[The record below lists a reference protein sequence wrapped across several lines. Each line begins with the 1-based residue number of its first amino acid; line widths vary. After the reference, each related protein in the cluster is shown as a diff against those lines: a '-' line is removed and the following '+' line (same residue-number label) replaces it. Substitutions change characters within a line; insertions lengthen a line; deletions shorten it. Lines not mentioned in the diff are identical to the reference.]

1 MWWFQQAQP
10 PQKLLLRHPS
20 FQSLA
25 FPLPLKIPH
34 NLLKS
39 FSFLAENVKDM
50 KFPVFKVAFFILIC
64 SAVSHLY
71 SDTTH
76 EVQKGETLYSISK
89 TYGVSVSTIQEANGL
104 SDAGIKIG
112 QKIKIPDQSKT
123 SAQTAKNVVQAPA
136 AGTQTAQAAT
146 ASSNTTK
153 TAASSAGTAKASTP
167 QTKENALSDGTY
179 TVQKGETWFGISKK
193 YGISVADLQKLN
205 GVGSE
210 AALKVGQKIKVPG
223 ASAKIPASTEV
234 TSTKSGSAEK
244 SSSEAAKTSS
254 SAKVPEL
261 AKNDPHNYSSKK
273 ADSSLVWPV
282 KTENI
287 VYINGKVGGVSM
299 AAKKDEEVKAIRAGT
314 VMFSGSYRGFGNVV
328 FIQSKT
334 GHIYAYTG
342 LGSIDVSKGDYINYS
357 SEIGTAGIDTYT
369 GKSQISLMVFQ
380 NGQPIDPAKAPRG

>member
-1 MWWFQQAQP
+1 
-10 PQKLLLRHPS
+10 
-20 FQSLA
+20 
-25 FPLPLKIPH
+25 
-34 NLLKS
+34 
-39 FSFLAENVKDM
+39 M
-50 KFPVFKVAFFILIC
+50 KCSVFKIAFSVLIL

-71 SDTTH
+71 SDSVH
-76 EVQKGETLYSISK
+76 EVQTGDTLYSISK
-89 TYGVSVSTIQEANGL
+89 KYGVSVSAIQKANGF
-104 SDAGIKIG
+104 SDNRIKVG
-112 QKIKIPDQSKT
+112 QKIKIPDAT
-123 SAQTAKNVVQAPA
+123 VSAS
-136 AGTQTAQAAT
+136 AT
-146 ASSNTTK
+146 ASVPAQTSK
-153 TAASSAGTAKASTP
+153 TVAASSNPPAASESASSAVAKTP
-167 QTKENALSDGTY
+167 ANSDGTY
-179 TVQKGETWFGISKK
+179 IVQKGETWFGISKK
-193 YGISVADLQKLN
+193 HGISVADLQKLN
-205 GVGSE
+205 GVGSD

-223 ASAKIPASTEV
+223 GKNSVQSGTAIASSKTQSAPAKDSKTAKAPASQE
-234 TSTKSGSAEK
+234 
-244 SSSEAAKTSS
+244 
-254 SAKVPEL
+254 KVPDL
-261 AKNDPHNYSSKK
+261 KANDPHNYSSKK

-299 AAKKDEEVKAIRAGT
+299 AAKKNEEVKAIRAGT

>member
-1 MWWFQQAQP
+1 
-10 PQKLLLRHPS
+10 
-20 FQSLA
+20 
-25 FPLPLKIPH
+25 
-34 NLLKS
+34 
-39 FSFLAENVKDM
+39 M
-50 KFPVFKVAFFILIC
+50 KCSVFKIAFSVLIL

-71 SDTTH
+71 SESVH
-76 EVQKGETLYSISK
+76 EVQTGDTLYSISK
-89 TYGVSVSTIQEANGL
+89 KYGVSVSAIQEANGF
-104 SDAGIKIG
+104 SDNGIKVG
-112 QKIKIPDQSKT
+112 QKIKIPDATVSASATASVPAQTSKTAAASSNPPAVSESSSSAAAKT
-123 SAQTAKNVVQAPA
+123 SAN
-136 AGTQTAQAAT
+136 
-146 ASSNTTK
+146 
-153 TAASSAGTAKASTP
+153 
-167 QTKENALSDGTY
+167 SDGTY
-179 TVQKGETWFGISKK
+179 IVQKGETWFGISKK
-193 YGISVADLQKLN
+193 HGISVADLQKLN
-205 GVGSE
+205 GVGSD

-223 ASAKIPASTEV
+223 GKNSVQSGTAIASTKTQSAPAKDSKTAKAPASQE
-234 TSTKSGSAEK
+234 
-244 SSSEAAKTSS
+244 
-254 SAKVPEL
+254 KVPDL
-261 AKNDPHNYSSKK
+261 KANDPHNYSSKK

-299 AAKKDEEVKAIRAGT
+299 AAKKNEEVKAIRAGT

>member
-1 MWWFQQAQP
+1 
-10 PQKLLLRHPS
+10 
-20 FQSLA
+20 
-25 FPLPLKIPH
+25 
-34 NLLKS
+34 
-39 FSFLAENVKDM
+39 M
-50 KFPVFKVAFFILIC
+50 KCSVFKIAFSVLIL

-71 SDTTH
+71 SDSVH
-76 EVQKGETLYSISK
+76 EVQTGDTLYSISK
-89 TYGVSVSTIQEANGL
+89 KYGVSVSAIQEANGF
-104 SDAGIKIG
+104 SDNGIKVG
-112 QKIKIPDQSKT
+112 QKIKIPDATVSASATASVPAQTSKTVAASSNPPAVSESSSSAAAKT
-123 SAQTAKNVVQAPA
+123 SAN
-136 AGTQTAQAAT
+136 
-146 ASSNTTK
+146 
-153 TAASSAGTAKASTP
+153 
-167 QTKENALSDGTY
+167 SDGTY
-179 TVQKGETWFGISKK
+179 IVQKGETWFGISKK
-193 YGISVADLQKLN
+193 HGISVADLQKLN
-205 GVGSE
+205 GVGSD

-223 ASAKIPASTEV
+223 GKNSVQTGTSIASTKTQPAPAKDSKTAKAPASQE
-234 TSTKSGSAEK
+234 
-244 SSSEAAKTSS
+244 
-254 SAKVPEL
+254 KVPDL
-261 AKNDPHNYSSKK
+261 KANDPHNYSSKK

-299 AAKKDEEVKAIRAGT
+299 AAKKNEEVKAIRAGT

>member
-1 MWWFQQAQP
+1 
-10 PQKLLLRHPS
+10 
-20 FQSLA
+20 
-25 FPLPLKIPH
+25 
-34 NLLKS
+34 
-39 FSFLAENVKDM
+39 M
-50 KFPVFKVAFFILIC
+50 KCSVFKIAFSVLIL

-71 SDTTH
+71 SDSVH
-76 EVQKGETLYSISK
+76 EVQTGDTLYSISK
-89 TYGVSVSTIQEANGL
+89 KYGVSVSAIQEANGF
-104 SDAGIKIG
+104 SDNGIKVG
-112 QKIKIPDQSKT
+112 QKIKIPDAT
-123 SAQTAKNVVQAPA
+123 VSAS
-136 AGTQTAQAAT
+136 AT
-146 ASSNTTK
+146 ASVPAQTSK
-153 TAASSAGTAKASTP
+153 TVAASSNPPAASESTSSTAAKTP
-167 QTKENALSDGTY
+167 ANSDGTY
-179 TVQKGETWFGISKK
+179 IVQKGETWFGISKK
-193 YGISVADLQKLN
+193 HGISVADLQKLN
-205 GVGSE
+205 GVGSD

-223 ASAKIPASTEV
+223 GKNSVQTGTSIASTKTQPAPAKDSKTAKAPASQE
-234 TSTKSGSAEK
+234 
-244 SSSEAAKTSS
+244 
-254 SAKVPEL
+254 KVPDL
-261 AKNDPHNYSSKK
+261 KANDPHNYSSKK

-299 AAKKDEEVKAIRAGT
+299 AAKKNEEVKAIRAGT

>member
-1 MWWFQQAQP
+1 
-10 PQKLLLRHPS
+10 
-20 FQSLA
+20 
-25 FPLPLKIPH
+25 
-34 NLLKS
+34 
-39 FSFLAENVKDM
+39 M
-50 KFPVFKVAFFILIC
+50 KCSVFKIAFSVLIL

-71 SDTTH
+71 SDSVH
-76 EVQKGETLYSISK
+76 EVQTGDTLYSISK
-89 TYGVSVSTIQEANGL
+89 KYGVSVSAIQEANGF
-104 SDAGIKIG
+104 SDNGIKVG
-112 QKIKIPDQSKT
+112 QKIKIPDATVSASATASAPAQTSKT
-123 SAQTAKNVVQAPA
+123 V
-136 AGTQTAQAAT
+136 T
-146 ASSNTTK
+146 ASSNSP
-153 TAASSAGTAKASTP
+153 AVSESSSSAAAKTSA
-167 QTKENALSDGTY
+167 NSDGTY
-179 TVQKGETWFGISKK
+179 IVQKGETWFGISKK
-193 YGISVADLQKLN
+193 HGISVADLQKLN
-205 GVGSE
+205 GVGSD

-223 ASAKIPASTEV
+223 GKNSVQTGTAIASMKTQPAPAKDSKTAKAPASQE
-234 TSTKSGSAEK
+234 
-244 SSSEAAKTSS
+244 
-254 SAKVPEL
+254 KVPDL
-261 AKNDPHNYSSKK
+261 KANDPHNYSSKK

-299 AAKKDEEVKAIRAGT
+299 AAKKNEEVKAIRAGT

>member
-1 MWWFQQAQP
+1 
-10 PQKLLLRHPS
+10 
-20 FQSLA
+20 
-25 FPLPLKIPH
+25 
-34 NLLKS
+34 
-39 FSFLAENVKDM
+39 M
-50 KFPVFKVAFFILIC
+50 KCSVFKVAFFVLIL
-64 SAVSHLY
+64 SAVSYIY
-71 SDTTH
+71 SDTVH
-76 EVQKGETLYSISK
+76 EVQAGDTLYSIGRK
-89 TYGVSVSTIQEANGL
+89 YGVSVNAIQEANAL
-104 SDAGIKIG
+104 SDNGIKVG
-112 QKIKIPDQSKT
+112 QKIKIPDGKVSAAETPKT
-123 SAQTAKNVVQAPA
+123 TQAN
-136 AGTQTAQAAT
+136 AT
-146 ASSNTTK
+146 S
-153 TAASSAGTAKASTP
+153 ASSATATTA
-167 QTKENALSDGTY
+167 QTKSQTPPVNSDGSY

-205 GVGSE
+205 GVDANSS
-210 AALKVGQKIKVPG
+210 LKVGQKLKVPASSDKKTSG
-223 ASAKIPASTEV
+223 GSGTSTVVSAK
-234 TSTKSGSAEK
+234 
-244 SSSEAAKTSS
+244 SSESSKTTTNQTS
-254 SAKVPEL
+254 SAKVPDL
-261 AKNDPHNYSSKK
+261 KSNDPHNYSSKK

>member
-1 MWWFQQAQP
+1 
-10 PQKLLLRHPS
+10 
-20 FQSLA
+20 
-25 FPLPLKIPH
+25 
-34 NLLKS
+34 
-39 FSFLAENVKDM
+39 M
-50 KFPVFKVAFFILIC
+50 KCSVFKVAFSILIF
-64 SAVSHLY
+64 SLVSQVF
-71 SDTTH
+71 SDTMH

-89 TYGVSVSTIQEANGL
+89 KYNVSVSSIQEANGL
-104 SDAGIKIG
+104 SDNGIKVG
-112 QKIKIPDQSKT
+112 QKIKIPD
-123 SAQTAKNVVQAPA
+123 
-136 AGTQTAQAAT
+136 
-146 ASSNTTK
+146 
-153 TAASSAGTAKASTP
+153 GTAPVSVTQNEKSDAAANSSSKSKS
-167 QTKENALSDGTY
+167 QTNPDGTY

-205 GVGSE
+205 GVDANSP
-210 AALKVGQKIKVPG
+210 LKVGQKLKLPSEKGKNTTIVTTKIDSPKNSSNLNGNQSVNMKVPDL
-223 ASAKIPASTEV
+223 K
-234 TSTKSGSAEK
+234 
-244 SSSEAAKTSS
+244 
-254 SAKVPEL
+254 
-261 AKNDPHNYSSKK
+261 KNDPHNYLNKE

-282 KTENI
+282 KTANI
-287 VYINGKVGGVSM
+287 VYINGKVGGVCM

>member
-1 MWWFQQAQP
+1 
-10 PQKLLLRHPS
+10 
-20 FQSLA
+20 
-25 FPLPLKIPH
+25 
-34 NLLKS
+34 
-39 FSFLAENVKDM
+39 M
-50 KFPVFKVAFFILIC
+50 KCSVFKVVFSILIF
-64 SAVSHLY
+64 SAVSYLY
-71 SDTTH
+71 SDTIH

-89 TYGVSVSTIQEANGL
+89 KYGVSVADVQSANGL
-104 SDAGIKIG
+104 SDNGIKVG
-112 QKIKIPDQSKT
+112 QKIKIPDGKTSEAAPSVSVKT
-123 SAQTAKNVVQAPA
+123 SAATTSAPVAAKPTSNPA
-136 AGTQTAQAAT
+136 STTKAAT
-146 ASSNTTK
+146 SSDE
-153 TAASSAGTAKASTP
+153 S
-167 QTKENALSDGTY
+167 Y
-179 TVQKGETWFGISKK
+179 IVQKGETWFDISKK
-193 YGISVADLQKLN
+193 YGITVADLQKLN
-205 GVGSE
+205 GVGSD
-210 AALKVGQKIKVPG
+210 AALIVGQKIKVPG
-223 ASAKIPASTEV
+223 E
-234 TSTKSGSAEK
+234 KSGAKNAVSTAKNVTETGKKAEEVK
-244 SSSEAAKTSS
+244 KTES
-254 SAKVPEL
+254 KVPDLE
-261 AKNDPHNYSSKK
+261 NPRSYSGKK

>member
-1 MWWFQQAQP
+1 M
-10 PQKLLLRHPS
+10 
-20 FQSLA
+20 
-25 FPLPLKIPH
+25 
-34 NLLKS
+34 KS
-39 FSFLAENVKDM
+39 S
-50 KFPVFKVAFFILIC
+50 VFKFAFSVLIF
-64 SAVSHLY
+64 SAVSYLY
-71 SDTTH
+71 SDTIH
-76 EVQKGETLYSISK
+76 EVQTGDTLYSISK
-89 TYGVSVSTIQEANGL
+89 KYGVSVNEIQDANGF
-104 SDAGIKIG
+104 SDNGIKVG
-112 QKIKIPDQSKT
+112 QKIKIPSK
-123 SAQTAKNVVQAPA
+123 NE
-136 AGTQTAQAAT
+136 
-146 ASSNTTK
+146 
-153 TAASSAGTAKASTP
+153 AGTAAASKNQGATSVSAADSQNSQPKAAANE
-167 QTKENALSDGTY
+167 TKPSSDGLY
-179 TVQKGETWFGISKK
+179 VVQKGETWFGISKK

-210 AALKVGQKIKVPG
+210 SALKVGQKIKIPG
-223 ASAKIPASTEV
+223 SSSTAPSTTVVAST
-234 TSTKSGSAEK
+234 KNQPD
-244 SSSEAAKTSS
+244 AAKDSKKTQKNQVASE
-254 SAKVPEL
+254 KVPDL
-261 AKNDPHNYSSKK
+261 KANDPHNYSAKK

>member
-1 MWWFQQAQP
+1 MKCSVF
-10 PQKLLLRHPS
+10 K
-20 FQSLA
+20 LA
-25 FPLPLKIPH
+25 FT
-34 NLLKS
+34 
-39 FSFLAENVKDM
+39 V
-50 KFPVFKVAFFILIC
+50 LIF

-71 SDTTH
+71 SDTVH

-89 TYGVSVSTIQEANGL
+89 KYGLSVTDLQAANGL
-104 SDAGIKIG
+104 SDNGIKIG
-112 QKIKIPDQSKT
+112 QKIKIPDGKTIADSGAANSKSPALTTPAPDRAVSAASPAAKT
-123 SAQTAKNVVQAPA
+123 S
-136 AGTQTAQAAT
+136 
-146 ASSNTTK
+146 SS
-153 TAASSAGTAKASTP
+153 P
-167 QTKENALSDGTY
+167 DGFY

-193 YGISVADLQKLN
+193 YGITVADLQKLN
-205 GVGSE
+205 GVGAE
-210 AALKVGQKIKVPG
+210 ASLQVGQKIKVPG
-223 ASAKIPASTEV
+223 GKNS
-234 TSTKSGSAEK
+234 
-244 SSSEAAKTSS
+244 SS
-254 SAKVPEL
+254 SAIASEKKVSESSKKSAEAKSGDTKKSEAKVPDL

-287 VYINGKVGGVSM
+287 VYINGKVGGVSL

>member
-1 MWWFQQAQP
+1 MPF
-10 PQKLLLRHPS
+10 
-20 FQSLA
+20 
-25 FPLPLKIPH
+25 KIPL
-34 NLLKS
+34 NFCPE
-39 FSFLAENVKDM
+39 FSEIHKDM
-50 KFPVFKVAFFILIC
+50 KWNFFKVVFSILIF
-64 SAVSHLY
+64 SSVSHLY
-71 SDTTH
+71 SDTIH

-89 TYGVSVSTIQEANGL
+89 KYGVSVSDVQTANGL
-104 SDAGIKIG
+104 SDNGIKVG
-112 QKIKIPDQSKT
+112 QKIKIPDGKDSAVS
-123 SAQTAKNVVQAPA
+123 SAQSVKTPETAKNTASTASNETAKSQSSAQPSKT
-136 AGTQTAQAAT
+136 TQT
-146 ASSNTTK
+146 S
-153 TAASSAGTAKASTP
+153 
-167 QTKENALSDGTY
+167 SDGKY
-179 TVQKGETWFGISKK
+179 VVQKGETWFGISKK

-205 GVGSE
+205 GVGSD
-210 AALKVGQKIKVPG
+210 AALKVGQKITVPTSS
-223 ASAKIPASTEV
+223 ANSTSVASTKTDSNSAK
-234 TSTKSGSAEK
+234 
-244 SSSEAAKTSS
+244 KTD
-254 SAKVPEL
+254 SAKVPDL
-261 AKNDPHNYSSKK
+261 AKNDPHNYSTKK

-282 KTENI
+282 KTQSI

>member
-1 MWWFQQAQP
+1 
-10 PQKLLLRHPS
+10 
-20 FQSLA
+20 
-25 FPLPLKIPH
+25 
-34 NLLKS
+34 
-39 FSFLAENVKDM
+39 M
-50 KFPVFKVAFFILIC
+50 KCSVFKIAFSVLIL

-71 SDTTH
+71 SDSVH
-76 EVQKGETLYSISK
+76 EVQTGDTLYSISK
-89 TYGVSVSTIQEANGL
+89 KYGVSVSAIQEANGF
-104 SDAGIKIG
+104 SDNGIKVG
-112 QKIKIPDQSKT
+112 QKIKIPDATVSASATASAPAKTSKT
-123 SAQTAKNVVQAPA
+123 V
-136 AGTQTAQAAT
+136 T
-146 ASSNTTK
+146 ASSNPPAVSESSSSAATK
-153 TAASSAGTAKASTP
+153 TSA
-167 QTKENALSDGTY
+167 NSDGTY
-179 TVQKGETWFGISKK
+179 IVQKGETWFGISKK
-193 YGISVADLQKLN
+193 HGISVADLQKLN
-205 GVGSE
+205 GVGSD

-223 ASAKIPASTEV
+223 GKNSVQSGTAIASTKTQSAPAKDSKTAKTPASQE
-234 TSTKSGSAEK
+234 
-244 SSSEAAKTSS
+244 
-254 SAKVPEL
+254 KVPDL
-261 AKNDPHNYSSKK
+261 KANDPHNYSSKK

-299 AAKKDEEVKAIRAGT
+299 AAKKNEEVKAIRAGT

>member
-1 MWWFQQAQP
+1 
-10 PQKLLLRHPS
+10 
-20 FQSLA
+20 
-25 FPLPLKIPH
+25 
-34 NLLKS
+34 
-39 FSFLAENVKDM
+39 M
-50 KFPVFKVAFFILIC
+50 KCSVFKIAFSVLIL

-71 SDTTH
+71 SDSVH
-76 EVQKGETLYSISK
+76 EVQTGDTLYSISK
-89 TYGVSVSTIQEANGL
+89 KYGVSVSAIQEANGF
-104 SDAGIKIG
+104 SDNGIKVG
-112 QKIKIPDQSKT
+112 QKIKIPDATVSASAT
-123 SAQTAKNVVQAPA
+123 ASAPAQTPKTV
-136 AGTQTAQAAT
+136 T
-146 ASSNTTK
+146 ASSNPP
-153 TAASSAGTAKASTP
+153 AVSESSSSAAAKTSA
-167 QTKENALSDGTY
+167 NSDGTY
-179 TVQKGETWFGISKK
+179 IVQKGETWFGISKK
-193 YGISVADLQKLN
+193 HGISVADLQKLN
-205 GVGSE
+205 GVGSD

-223 ASAKIPASTEV
+223 GKNSVQTGTSIASTKTQSVPAKDSKTAKAPASQE
-234 TSTKSGSAEK
+234 
-244 SSSEAAKTSS
+244 
-254 SAKVPEL
+254 KVPDL
-261 AKNDPHNYSSKK
+261 KANDPHNYSSKK

-299 AAKKDEEVKAIRAGT
+299 AAKKNEEVKAIRAGT

>member
-1 MWWFQQAQP
+1 
-10 PQKLLLRHPS
+10 
-20 FQSLA
+20 
-25 FPLPLKIPH
+25 
-34 NLLKS
+34 
-39 FSFLAENVKDM
+39 M
-50 KFPVFKVAFFILIC
+50 KCSVFKIAFSVLIL

-71 SDTTH
+71 SDSVH
-76 EVQKGETLYSISK
+76 EVQTGDTLYSISK
-89 TYGVSVSTIQEANGL
+89 KYGVSVSAIQEANGF
-104 SDAGIKIG
+104 SDNGIKVG
-112 QKIKIPDQSKT
+112 QKIKIPDATVSASATASAPAKTSKT
-123 SAQTAKNVVQAPA
+123 V
-136 AGTQTAQAAT
+136 T
-146 ASSNTTK
+146 ASSNPPAVSESSSSAATK
-153 TAASSAGTAKASTP
+153 TSA
-167 QTKENALSDGTY
+167 NSDGTY
-179 TVQKGETWFGISKK
+179 IVQKGETWFGISKK
-193 YGISVADLQKLN
+193 HGISVADLQKLN
-205 GVGSE
+205 GVGSD

-223 ASAKIPASTEV
+223 GKNSVQTGTSIASTKTQSVPAKDSKTAKAPASQE
-234 TSTKSGSAEK
+234 
-244 SSSEAAKTSS
+244 
-254 SAKVPEL
+254 KVPDL
-261 AKNDPHNYSSKK
+261 KANDPHNYSSKK

-299 AAKKDEEVKAIRAGT
+299 AAKKNEEVKAIRAGT

>member
-1 MWWFQQAQP
+1 
-10 PQKLLLRHPS
+10 
-20 FQSLA
+20 
-25 FPLPLKIPH
+25 
-34 NLLKS
+34 
-39 FSFLAENVKDM
+39 M
-50 KFPVFKVAFFILIC
+50 KCSVFKIAFSVLIL

-71 SDTTH
+71 SDSVH
-76 EVQKGETLYSISK
+76 EVQTGDTLYSISK
-89 TYGVSVSTIQEANGL
+89 KYGVSVSAIQEANGF
-104 SDAGIKIG
+104 SDNGIKVG
-112 QKIKIPDQSKT
+112 QKIKIPDATVSASATASVPAQTSKTAAASSNPPAVSESSSSAAAKT
-123 SAQTAKNVVQAPA
+123 SAN
-136 AGTQTAQAAT
+136 
-146 ASSNTTK
+146 
-153 TAASSAGTAKASTP
+153 
-167 QTKENALSDGTY
+167 SDGTY
-179 TVQKGETWFGISKK
+179 IVQKGETWFGISKK
-193 YGISVADLQKLN
+193 HGISVADLQKLN
-205 GVGSE
+205 GVGSD

-223 ASAKIPASTEV
+223 GKNSVQSGTAIASTK
-234 TSTKSGSAEK
+234 TQSAPAK
-244 SSSEAAKTSS
+244 DSKTAKAPAAQE
-254 SAKVPEL
+254 KVPDL
-261 AKNDPHNYSSKK
+261 KANDPHNYSSKK

-299 AAKKDEEVKAIRAGT
+299 AAKKNEEVKAIRAGT